1 MTDKTK
7 RIWKRLFKIF
17 IVLVIIGI
25 VGICAA
31 FGISEFVKS
40 SVSDRLI
47 TPETAAE
54 LSDIDCIIVLGCR
67 VNGETPSP
75 MLSDRLT
82 RGVELYDMNAAPK
95 LLMSGDHGRVS
106 YDEVNAMKQFAIDR
120 GVPSEDVFMDH
131 AGFSTYETMYR
142 AKEVFAAKRV
152 IIVTQKYHLYRAV
165 YIAEQLGLE
174 AYGVDSDLQS
184 YIKQPYYNA
193 REILARDKDFVK
205 VIFKPKPTYLGEVI
219 PISGSGDLTNDKEFM

>member
-1 MTDKTK
+1 
-7 RIWKRLFKIF
+7 
-17 IVLVIIGI
+17 
-25 VGICAA
+25 
-31 FGISEFVKS
+31 
-40 SVSDRLI
+40 
-47 TPETAAE
+47 
-54 LSDIDCIIVLGCR
+54 
-67 VNGETPSP
+67 
-75 MLSDRLT
+75 
-82 RGVELYDMNAAPK
+82 
-95 LLMSGDHGRVS
+95 
-106 YDEVNAMKQFAIDR
+106 
-120 GVPSEDVFMDH
+120 
-131 AGFSTYETMYR
+131 MYR